1 MTIALLAIG
10 AAGLALLIACLC
22 DLRRFEIP
30 DTLSIVILLAAF
42 AFGLAT
48 PGFAWLWHLAGLGL
62 MFAVGLGLFAA
73 GWMGGGD
80 IKLLVATA
88 MWTGLHGLAPF
99 LLGVSLAGGGLAL
112 VLLGSRATLK
122 ATGVQ
127 SDRMPWPLRQG
138 APMPYAIAI
147 TGGALWWALRAW
159 PLA

>member
-1 MTIALLAIG
+1 MSIALSAVG
-10 AAGLALLIACLC
+10 AAGLALLISCLC

-30 DTLSIVILLAAF
+30 DSLSIVIILTACT
-42 AFGLAT
+42 FGFAT
-48 PGFAWLWHLAGLGL
+48 PGFDWLWHLAGLGV

-88 MWTGLHGLAPF
+88 LWTGLQGLPSF
-99 LLGVSLAGGGLAL
+99 LVGVSLAGGGLAL
-112 VLLGSRATLK
+112 VLLTSRAALK
-122 ATGVQ
+122 AAGV
-127 SDRMPWPLRQG
+127 SFERMPGPLRPG

-147 TGGALWWALRAW
+147 TGGAFWWAAKSW

>member
-1 MTIALLAIG
+1 MSIALVSAG
-10 AAGLALLIACLC
+10 VAGLALLISCLC

-30 DTLSIVILLAAF
+30 DSLSVVILLAAA

-48 PGFAWLWHLAGLGL
+48 PGFDWLWHIAGLGV

-88 MWTGLHGLAPF
+88 LWTGLQGLPAF
-99 LLGVSLAGGGLAL
+99 LLGVSLTGGGLAL
-112 VLLGSRATLK
+112 VLLGSRAALK
-122 ATGVQ
+122 AAGVETE
-127 SDRMPWPLRQG
+127 RMPGPLREG

-147 TGGALWWALRAW
+147 AGGAFWWAARTW

>member
-1 MTIALLAIG
+1 VTIALFAVG
-10 AAGLALLIACLC
+10 AAALALLISCLC

-30 DTLSIVILLAAF
+30 DTLSIVILLSAG
-42 AFGLAT
+42 AFGLVT
-48 PGFAWLWHLAGLGL
+48 PGFDWLWHLAGLGL

-88 MWTGLHGLAPF
+88 LWTGLQGLPPF
-99 LLGVSLAGGGLAL
+99 LLGVSLAGGALAII
-112 VLLGSRATLK
+112 LLASRAALK
-122 ATGVQ
+122 ASGVAMEN
-127 SDRMPWPLRQG
+127 MPGPLRPG

-147 TGGALWWALRAW
+147 TGGAFWWAARSW